1 MCGCVSVWCVDGEA
15 LSPVEP
21 QSFISVWNILVLDE
35 EVKAL
40 SPSVAGNPG
49 AYLSGNGAAVENRS
63 VCVCL
68 GFSGS
73 SKIHAGPHPVLSVH
87 CVP

>member
-1 MCGCVSVWCVDGEA
+1 MGGACGCVSVWCVDGEA

-40 SPSVAGNPG
+40 SP
-49 AYLSGNGAAVENRS
+49 L
-63 VCVCL
+63 C
-68 GFSGS
+68 
-73 SKIHAGPHPVLSVH
+73 
-87 CVP
+87 